1 MTNEYD
7 FPYHGLVEIE
17 FAHGQGTM
25 HIPLPLFET
34 NKRRIEF
41 ALNIPI
47 SEKIRDGEFFTCPA
61 CGDKSFYAG
70 MCGTCDVPT
79 LANINHEANHEAL
92 KMATKTGF
100 LRRLDSGASIG
111 IKSARII
118 LADGDDN
125 DHWNI
130 PYSNKP
136 ITEIHSDIYKIID
149 KWIGAGKV
157 EPFIRLDEYRKLL
170 HIKRSDFGD
179 PVQDLIYEL
188 EEELGY
194 RVYESDIPFIMGD
207 KNTYETCHRCGKITR
222 GVIIVNHHC
231 ICPDCS
237 REDPIA
243 VIESVIVTCDLTG
256 EIHSDYLDPDTLE
269 ELTDFMEVP
278 PEVFDPMFK
287 GHVKR
292 IIIHD
297 PNQGRRRYFV
307 YPPNL
312 MPEYKHVFENEEE
325 QSETEGDFDEA
336 EIIEVEGSDELRI
349 QVNGI
354 WQHKHEG
361 YDYWHPMARVH
372 KEQMEV

>member
-1 MTNEYD
+1 MTNEYEYD
-7 FPYHGLVEIE
+7 FPYNGLVELV

-25 HIPLPLFET
+25 HIPLPFFSKKE
-34 NKRRIEF
+34 RIEF

-70 MCGTCDVPT
+70 MCGTCDCAYVVPT
-79 LANINHEANHEAL
+79 LANINHEAL
-92 KMATKTGF
+92 KRATKTEF
-100 LRRLDSGASIG
+100 LRRLDSGASLG
-111 IKSARII
+111 IKSACII

-136 ITEIHSDIYKIID
+136 IAEIHSDIYKIID
-149 KWIGAGKV
+149 KWIDEGKV

-170 HIKRSDFGD
+170 HIPRSDFGD

-194 RVYESDIPFIMGD
+194 RVYESDIPFIIGD
-207 KNTYETCHRCGKITR
+207 KNTYEKCHRCGKITR
-222 GVIIVNHHC
+222 DVMIVNHHYLC
-231 ICPDCS
+231 RECCH
-237 REDPIA
+237 EDPVA
-243 VIESVIVTCDLTG
+243 VIDDVAIEINYDLTG
-256 EIHSDYLDPDTLE
+256 SISSDYLDPDTLE
-269 ELTDFMEVP
+269 EVTDFMEVP
-278 PEVFDPMFK
+278 YEVFNPMFK

-297 PNQGRRRYFV
+297 ASQGKRRYFV

-312 MPEYKHVFENEEE
+312 MPEYKQVFEPEEVE
-325 QSETEGDFDEA
+325 WEV
-336 EIIEVEGSDELRI
+336 IEVEGSDELRI
-349 QVNGI
+349 QVNGV

-361 YDYWHPMARVH
+361 YYYWHPIARIH
-372 KEQMEV
+372 K